1 MLCKKIRNKAF
12 TLIELLVVIAI
23 IALLLSILLPGLKS
37 AKKQAQ
43 AIVCRSNLHQWGIA
57 ILMYTQQNDQRFWVE
72 NNVWLNGGTQGDWM
86 KMLSSFYGDMNK
98 FRLCP
103 SAAKLNP
110 PAGGIGTTFHQWG
123 PGEIMEIHLFG
134 EDSDKNYGSYGTNL
148 WINDVTPENPG
159 WRGEPDKQ
167 WQTTITRSSTSSI
180 PLVADCVWFGTNPE
194 SFTAARGGMP
204 APTSDFWENLNPV
217 HPGEWD
223 MDMAR
228 LTVDRHKKGINISF
242 MDGSSDKIL
251 LEKLWSLI
259 WYRGYQTTSHVD
271 IDWLE

>member
-1 MLCKKIRNKAF
+1 MKKFKGF

-37 AKKQAQ
+37 AKMQAQ
-43 AIVCRSNLHQWGIA
+43 TIVCRSNLHQWGIA

-86 KMLSSFYGDMNK
+86 KMLSSFYGDMDK

-123 PGEIMEIHLFG
+123 PGEIMELHLFG

-167 WQTTITRSSTSSI
+167 WQTTVTRSSTGSI

-194 SFTAARGGMP
+194 SFTGVRGGTP
-204 APTSDFWENLNPV
+204 APSSDFWESLDPV
-217 HPGEWD
+217 YPGNWD

-228 LTVDRHKKGINISF
+228 LTIDRHKKGINISF
-242 MDGSSDKIL
+242 MDGSTDKVL

-259 WYRGYQTTSHVD
+259 WYRGYETTSYVD
-271 IDWLE
+271 IEWLE